1 MWAALQPE
9 DLFQA
14 AQARA
19 AQMGVR
25 REEMPV
31 ALERLRA
38 NASSLFARI
47 PEPPV
52 YRRAEDPARRAAEAL
67 LPDAEQ
73 VLAEALAVAQA
84 PEAPAAAH
92 GLLAAVRAHAEALCH
107 TVAGRLGPAEAAWRL
122 GLALERAAHPTRNLG
137 LRPLELP
144 AVYDRG
150 TGLSRYDPQMAPQ
163 AEVKLA
169 CPNTGCKRIHGYA
182 FTASHAYHRFICP
195 ACNTPFKAYFGEL
208 RGLDVERLS
217 SSNRFRFTVEEL
229 GGGGTTRVDFE
240 EASGAEFPAA
250 RRDLLAFLYTEEPK
264 LKVVVNVTNGR
275 LMWISPAASC
285 FVATAAFGPHAPELV
300 AFRAFRDEVLSQH
313 GIGRAFIRGY
323 YRYGPWLAGW
333 VVRHP
338 RVKVGVRGVLALVH
352 RRLTR
357 SGDA

>member
-1 MWAALQPE
+1 MWAALLPE

-25 REEMPV
+25 REELPV

-38 NASSLFARI
+38 NASALFARI
-47 PEPPV
+47 PEPPL
-52 YRRAEDPARRAAEAL
+52 YRRAEDPARKAAEAL
-67 LPDAEQ
+67 LPDVEK
-73 VLAEALAVAQA
+73 VLAEALVVTRE

-92 GLLAAVRAHAEALCH
+92 GILAAVRAHAEGLCH

-122 GLALERAAHPTRNLG
+122 ALTLERAAHPTRNLG
-137 LRPLELP
+137 TRPLELP
-144 AVYDRG
+144 AVYNKH
-150 TGLSRYDPQMAPQ
+150 TGLSRYDPQSAPQ
-163 AEVKLA
+163 AKVKLA
-169 CPNTGCKRIHGYA
+169 CPNTGCKRINDYA
-182 FTASHAYHRFICP
+182 FTASHAYHRLVCP

-208 RGLDVERLS
+208 RGLEVERLS

-229 GGGGTTRVDFE
+229 GSGGNTRIDFE

-285 FVATAAFGPHAPELV
+285 FVATAAFGPWAPELV

-338 RVKVGVRGVLALVH
+338 RVKAGVRAVLTLVH

-357 SGDA
+357 KGDA